1 MFHTIAS
8 SPLLQALSQWF
19 SSLFCPEAATASH
32 DVGRYQLG
40 AVASSYVDYV
50 RWPDAARHQ
59 P

>member
-19 SSLFCPEAATASH
+19 SNLVCPEAATASH
-32 DVGRYQLG
+32 EVGRHHLG
-40 AVASSYVDYV
+40 AVASSYVDYG
-50 RWPDAARHQ
+50 RWPESARHQ